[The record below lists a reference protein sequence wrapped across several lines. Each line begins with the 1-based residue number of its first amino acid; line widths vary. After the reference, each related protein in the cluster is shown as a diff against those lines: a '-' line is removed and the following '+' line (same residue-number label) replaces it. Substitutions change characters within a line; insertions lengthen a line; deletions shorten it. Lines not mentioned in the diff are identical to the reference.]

1 MSEST
6 ISILT
11 LEQVRQLR
19 RFFLWVAGI
28 VGIVAIVATV
38 SAAIW
43 RTPTLIALM
52 ILDWVLVVGLLQAWA
67 QTRSGQVRV
76 ALMTSFIALV
86 LYGLFGAVI
95 LPNVASL
102 MAFAPVLAIV
112 AMLPFLSGVVL
123 RRLLIV
129 AWIAVVVTMVLGS
142 QVRLFPPVPEVLE
155 LPFQFAGVLGISAI
169 LLLQLWIFHERLLG
183 VITQL
188 RQTNE
193 ALEHERT
200 SLQERV
206 AQRTADLQQALAE
219 VERQMAEQS
228 RLLAENERQRE
239 LIRGLSMP
247 VLPVSQETLVMPLV
261 GELDAERI
269 AVAQATA
276 LQTID
281 RTDARHLVLDI
292 TGMPFVDT
300 TVAAGLMQL
309 VQSARLLG
317 ATVTLVGVRPE
328 VAQTIVA
335 LGIELSEVTT
345 AADPASAL
353 RRQRVTA

>member
-11 LEQVRQLR
+11 LAQVRQLR

-28 VGIVAIVATV
+28 AGIVAVVATV

-52 ILDWVLVVGLLQAWA
+52 ILDWVLVVGLLQAWS

-76 ALMTSFIALV
+76 ALITFIALI
-86 LYGLFGAVI
+86 LYGLLGAII

-129 AWIAVVVTMVLGS
+129 AWIAVIVTMVLGS
-142 QVRLFPPVPEVLE
+142 QVRLFPPIPEVLE

-183 VITQL
+183 VISQL

-200 SLQERV
+200 GLQERV

-276 LQTID
+276 LQAID
-281 RTDARHLVLDI
+281 RADARHLVLDI

-300 TVAAGLMQL
+300 TVAAGLIQL

-328 VAQTIVA
+328 VAQTMVA
-335 LGIELSEVTT
+335 LGIDLSEVTT
-345 AADPASAL
+345 AADLASAL
-353 RRQRVTA
+353 RRQQVTV